1 MSNVAETDVLPLID
15 LRGADDAAL
24 RAGLPRLQAS
34 TSTEHQ
40 SVVSNILKMVREGGA
55 TAVTALT
62 EQFDGVAVP
71 SLRVPVAALAE
82 ALERLDADVR
92 RGLEVAIERARTFAA
107 DHKPGPTTTTFG
119 PGASVTM
126 RWEPVRRVGLYVPG
140 GLAVYPSSVVMNVVP
155 AQEAGVGSIALVS
168 PPAKDGSGLPHPT
181 ILAAAQLLGVDEVYA
196 VGGAQAI
203 GALAYGLDAD
213 ADAGLDTALE
223 PVDLITGPGNVF
235 VATAKAMVKGEVGID
250 SEAGPTEI
258 AIVAD
263 ATVDPKIVAADA
275 ISQAEHDPNAA
286 SVIITWDE
294 ALVGVFRSAT
304 WERAQHTKHSER
316 VLTALSGPQSGIV
329 LVDDH
334 DAAIAAANHYAA
346 EHLELL
352 TEDPEADA
360 QLITQAGAVFLGPYS
375 PVSLGDYVAGSNH
388 VLPTMGTARYASG
401 LNVTTFLKAVQE
413 IRYDRAALAEVAE
426 HVVALSSAE
435 DLPAHGEAVTARA
448 I

>member
-40 SVVSNILKMVREGGA
+40 NVVANILKMVREGGA

-71 SLRVPVAALAE
+71 SLRVPAAALAE
-82 ALERLDADVR
+82 ALEGLDADVR

-203 GALAYGLDAD
+203 GSLAYGLDAD

-235 VATAKAMVKGEVGID
+235 VATAKAMVKGDVGID

-263 ATVDPKIVAADA
+263 ASVDPKIVAADA

-286 SVIITWDE
+286 SVIITWEE
-294 ALVGVFRSAT
+294 ALVDVFRSAT
-304 WERAQHTKHSER
+304 WERARHTKHSER

-334 DAAIAAANHYAA
+334 DAAITAANHYAA

-360 QLITQAGAVFLGPYS
+360 QLITKAGAVFLGAYS

-413 IRYDRAALAEVAE
+413 IRYDRAALAEVAQ
-426 HVVALSSAE
+426 HVVALSLAE
-435 DLPAHGEAVTARA
+435 DLPAHGEAVTARDL
-448 I
+448 

>member
-15 LRGADDAAL
+15 LRGTDDAAL

-40 SVVSNILKMVREGGA
+40 SVVANILKMVREGGA

-71 SLRVPVAALAE
+71 SLRVPAGAMVE
-82 ALERLDADVR
+82 ALEGLDADVR

-107 DHKPGPTTTTFG
+107 DHKPAPTTTTFG

-203 GALAYGLDAD
+203 GALAHGLDTD

-235 VATAKAMVKGEVGID
+235 VATAKALVKGEVGID

-263 ATVDPKIVAADA
+263 ASADPKIVAADA

-294 ALVGVFRSAT
+294 ALVDVFRSAT

-360 QLITQAGAVFLGPYS
+360 QLITQAGAVFLGAYS

-435 DLPAHGEAVTARA
+435 DLPAHGEAVTARDL
-448 I
+448 

>member
-1 MSNVAETDVLPLID
+1 MSNVEETDVLPLID
-15 LRGADDAAL
+15 LRGADDAGI
-24 RAGLPRLQAS
+24 RAGLPRLEAS
-34 TSTEHQ
+34 TSMEHQ
-40 SVVSNILKMVREGGA
+40 SVVENILKMVREGGA

-71 SLRVPVAALAE
+71 SLRVPAEAMANALAG
-82 ALERLDADVR
+82 LDEKVR

-107 DHKPGPTTTTFG
+107 DHKPGPTTTNFG

-168 PPAKDGSGLPHPT
+168 PPAKDGTGLPHPT
-181 ILAAAQLLGVDEVYA
+181 ILAAAQLLGIQEVYA

-203 GALAYGLDAD
+203 GVLAYGLEAG
-213 ADAGLDTALE
+213 ADAGLDAPLE

-263 ATVDPKIVAADA
+263 ASADPKIVAADA

-286 SVIITWDE
+286 SVIITWDPQ
-294 ALVGVFRSAT
+294 LVDVFRT
-304 WERAQHTKHSER
+304 ETRERAQKTKHAER

-360 QLITQAGAVFLGPYS
+360 ALITQAGAVFLGTYS
-375 PVSLGDYVAGSNH
+375 PVSLGDYAAGSNH
-388 VLPTMGTARYASG
+388 VLPTMGTARHASG
-401 LNVTTFLKAVQE
+401 LNVTTFLKAIQE
-413 IRYDRAALAEVAE
+413 IRYDRAGLAEVAE
-426 HVVALSSAE
+426 HVLALSSAE
-435 DLPAHGEAVTARA
+435 DLPAHGEAVTAREL
-448 I
+448 